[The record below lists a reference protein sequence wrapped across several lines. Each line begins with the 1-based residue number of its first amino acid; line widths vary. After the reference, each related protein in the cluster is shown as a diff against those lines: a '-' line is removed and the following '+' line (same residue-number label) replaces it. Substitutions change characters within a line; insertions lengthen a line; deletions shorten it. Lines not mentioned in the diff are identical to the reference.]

1 MNTVKKGN
9 AFEDEVFK
17 FIQDYVNSG
26 NTWLNPNYCTFHQKK
41 GYYSKDRESDII
53 VDISIECFLKD
64 KNKYSQLIIIEC
76 KNYSTSIPV
85 DDIEEFNSKLKQI
98 TGVNVKGMFFSK
110 SSYQKGAYNVAKNT
124 GMALVRI
131 LPNSQIEW
139 ILERNPIS
147 SDKLER
153 QKEDMIISF
162 RALTEDNYVGYS
174 HNVFSYFNDI
184 FTSSFINTFN
194 RFVFTNYSLEKNLT
208 GKKIPTHKNKSNN
221 TLIYLGFDEL
231 ENQTQSLLQQSHK
244 YSDIIPIDFTKVI
257 SYMENLYDVRFVFSE
272 NLGLHNTKGE
282 ILGIMDVKSNTIK
295 ITNKLEKNSH
305 RWRFTL
311 AHEIGHY
318 ILHSNF
324 IAEKY
329 DLYSEVESNFFWN
342 ENDINIK
349 NSVKN
354 RLEWQAN
361 MFANCILMPRH
372 EVFNVIKELVKKL
385 QISNFN
391 NGIIYLDN
399 QSCNIHN
406 YNCVIEK
413 LKRTFNVSAAIA
425 TIRLKQLRIL
435 NDVRIIEPKKLF
447 FVNKTKNNL

>member
-1 MNTVKKGN
+1 MNTIKKGN
-9 AFEDEVFK
+9 EFEDEVFK
-17 FIQDYVNSG
+17 FIQDYINSG

-41 GYYSKDRESDII
+41 GYYSKERESDII

-76 KNYSTSIPV
+76 KNYSKSIPV

-124 GMALVRI
+124 GMALIRM

-139 ILERNPIS
+139 ILERKPIS

-153 QKEDMIISF
+153 QKEDMIISA
-162 RALTEDNYVGYS
+162 RALSEYNYIGYS
-174 HNVFSYFNDI
+174 HNVFSYFNDT
-184 FTSSFINTFN
+184 FTSSFTDTFN
-194 RFVFTNYSLEKNLT
+194 NLIFTNSSFERNLT
-208 GKKIPTHKNKSNN
+208 GKRLSTYKSKSNSS
-221 TLIYLGFDEL
+221 LKYLGFDEL
-231 ENQTQSLLQQSHK
+231 ENKTLSLIQQSHK
-244 YSDIIPIDFTKVI
+244 NSDIIPIDFTKII
-257 SYMENLYDVRFVFSE
+257 SYMETLYDVKFIFSE
-272 NLGLHNTKGE
+272 NLGIHNIKGE
-282 ILGIMDVKSNTIK
+282 ILGIMDIKNNTIK
-295 ITNKLEKNSH
+295 ITNQLEKNSH

-324 IAEKY
+324 ITEKY
-329 DLYSEVESNFFWN
+329 DLYSEVESNFFWD
-342 ENDINIK
+342 ENNLNIMNSIK
-349 NSVKN
+349 NS
-354 RLEWQAN
+354 LEWQAN
-361 MFANCILMPRH
+361 MFANCILMPRY
-372 EVFNVIKELVKKL
+372 EVFNVIKDLVKKL
-385 QISNFN
+385 QISNFS

-399 QSCNIHN
+399 QPCNIHN

-413 LKRTFNVSAAIA
+413 LKRTFNVSATIA

-435 NDVRIIEPKKLF
+435 NDARIIEPKKLF
-447 FVNKTKNNL
+447 SITNS